1 MSPQSYKYESKHLN
15 AYVKVSKPAE
25 KQQFCVLERTYW
37 SSISELTSFRISI
50 ALALVIVTAV
60 SPWFPFWNTSSIA
73 HCFLIAGRRGTR
85 DESHFENSSK
95 TSKQSHN
102 SQVDELLLHL
112 LSHDL
117 FLFFSLWYL
126 HLHLV
131 AGALESTDINL
142 RTLDP
147 VDTHTP
153 QFHSITIYWIGI
165 YSTIEAY
172 SLTKFWTKTG

>member
-1 MSPQSYKYESKHLN
+1 MNPQSYKYESKHLN

-117 FLFFSLWYL
+117 FLFSPFGTYTYTWWLAPWNQQISIS
-126 HLHLV
+126 
-131 AGALESTDINL
+131 ALSTL
-142 RTLDP
+142 S
-147 VDTHTP
+147 THTLRN
-153 QFHSITIYWIGI
+153 SI
-165 YSTIEAY
+165 
-172 SLTKFWTKTG
+172 L